1 MDFRQLI
8 ATAESVCDFS
18 QDPEVV
24 NIYLSSL
31 ANNEATSEL
40 YILLKEEC
48 NHSGLKVN
56 IFKTGSAGY
65 YDLEPTVLV
74 EKPAGPAV
82 LYCNVNRGKIL
93 AIVKDFLK
101 GENPGLDL
109 AFCSFGDKKN
119 DNILRAGELSLFKR
133 QDRIALRNCGCVDPL
148 NVNHYIL
155 RSSGY
160 RGLSRCLSMRPDEVI
175 DALRKSGLR
184 GRGGAGFNT
193 AEKWQACREAGGS
206 EKYVVCNAVDSDPQA
221 LTARLLLEGDPHSII
236 EGILIAAYAVGASHC
251 LLVAAE
257 EYREAVARL
266 NTGLR
271 QAREYNL
278 LGTGILGT
286 AFNTEIEI
294 KTVKR
299 TLVAGEETALLQAI
313 EDKQAMPYLRLSYPS
328 ASGYKNKPTL
338 VNNIE
343 TLANV
348 TAIFNRESL
357 ATGSDHGRIGRTKVV
372 TLAGNTAHKYTVEV
386 SLESTI
392 SSIVKDIGGGVKGG
406 QDINAVQF
414 GGPTGCF
421 FRGEG
426 LDTPIDFDTMNSIG
440 AIVGSGTIDVFDD
453 SWCAVKMAGECI
465 AYLQTQSCGKC
476 VFCREGT
483 IQIASI
489 LVDIEANGGRPNDLE
504 MVIELGEMMK
514 TNTICGLGKAAA
526 NPVLSSIRLF
536 REEYDAHIKEK
547 KCLVGKAVINP
558 D

>member
-286 AFNTEIEI
+286 AFNTEIEQLFFQEPS
-294 KTVKR
+294 VH
-299 TLVAGEETALLQAI
+299 
-313 EDKQAMPYLRLSYPS
+313 KQ
-328 ASGYKNKPTL
+328 
-338 VNNIE
+338 
-343 TLANV
+343 TLALSFGFV
-348 TAIFNRESL
+348 FRRIFQEIQWRKSMLPFRNHETEDLLLMLLFLLYFYRERRSFMNHCLFFAQFLQMQLPCTGFFL
-357 ATGSDHGRIGRTKVV
+357 ATASPGH
-372 TLAGNTAHKYTVEV
+372 N
-386 SLESTI
+386 
-392 SSIVKDIGGGVKGG
+392 
-406 QDINAVQF
+406 
-414 GGPTGCF
+414 
-421 FRGEG
+421 
-426 LDTPIDFDTMNSIG
+426 
-440 AIVGSGTIDVFDD
+440 
-453 SWCAVKMAGECI
+453 CI
-465 AYLQTQSCGKC
+465 
-476 VFCREGT
+476 
-483 IQIASI
+483 
-489 LVDIEANGGRPNDLE
+489 
-504 MVIELGEMMK
+504 
-514 TNTICGLGKAAA
+514 
-526 NPVLSSIRLF
+526 
-536 REEYDAHIKEK
+536 
-547 KCLVGKAVINP
+547 
-558 D
+558 